1 MTDDSGFL
9 DRLSRFVRS
18 IETNEDLETLPPGE
32 QRDQPA
38 KSNGGTV
45 FGFFIKTG
53 DRLMAF
59 SVQRRENEPHQQ
71 DRIEDQRPRR
81 S

>member
-1 MTDDSGFL
+1 MTDESGFL

-18 IETNEDLETLPPGE
+18 IETNEDLEALPPGK

-38 KSNGGTV
+38 KSTGGTV